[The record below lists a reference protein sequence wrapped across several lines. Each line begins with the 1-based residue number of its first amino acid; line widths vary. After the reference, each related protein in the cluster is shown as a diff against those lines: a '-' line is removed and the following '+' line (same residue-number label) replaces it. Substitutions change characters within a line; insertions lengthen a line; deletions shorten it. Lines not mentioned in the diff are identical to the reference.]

1 MKHSILIIEDNE
13 GLRETLCQSLE
24 DKGYIAK
31 AVADGLEASKLLEK
45 ESFALVLTDMFMPQK
60 DGFQVIRE
68 VHRQHPELPIVAM
81 SGRGIVRKGEHL
93 NVARFFG
100 AKAVLKKPF
109 SEKQLYATLKK
120 LLG

>member
-45 ESFALVLTDMFMPQK
+45 ESFALVLTDMFMPEK

-68 VHRQHPELPIVAM
+68 VRRTHPKLPIVAM
-81 SGRGIVRKGEHL
+81 SGKGIVRKGEHL
-93 NVARFFG
+93 KVARIFG
-100 AKAVLKKPF
+100 AQAVLMKPF
-109 SEKQLYATLKK
+109 SEKQLFATLKR